1 MFASCF
7 AASSAAE
14 YIHVCVCVCVCVCV
28 FGHVFLFVYLH
39 AGHRLAKPPQ
49 AATVDTQPSSIR
61 R

>member
-14 YIHVCVCVCVCVCV
+14 YIHVCVCVCV
-28 FGHVFLFVYLH
+28 FGHVFLFVYLP
-39 AGHRLAKPPQ
+39 AGRRLAKPPQ
-49 AATVDTQPSSIR
+49 AATADTQPSSIR